1 MSNGPNDRVD
11 DADVEVDDHR
21 HPLADNITGLGQK
34 IIGGL
39 EEIGG
44 ILTGDPVTAAEGEFN
59 VEVGE
64 VREDVEED
72 LEESGSND

>member
-1 MSNGPNDRVD
+1 MNTGPNERPNDGVD
-11 DADVEVDDHR
+11 GGDDHK

-34 IIGGL
+34 IIGGI

-59 VEVGE
+59 LEVGD
-64 VREDVEED
+64 VREEVEED
-72 LEESGSND
+72 LEDSRSDD